1 MLVQQSIIGA
11 LGSCAG
17 REEYYRSTLES
28 VLAQQSNI
36 GALGRLC
43 MYSIV
48 RYEQLKGCA
57 GTAQYYRI
65 TQEAVLLQPSNIGVI
80 GYVVLVQKSNIGALG
95 RLCMY
100 SIVRYE
106 QSKGCAG
113 TAQYYTITQE
123 AVLLQ
128 PSNIGVIG
136 YVVLVQKS
144 NIGALGRLCM
154 YSIVRYEQSKGCAG
168 SAQYYTITQEAVLL
182 QPSNIGVIGYV
193 VLVQKST
200 KVALGRLCWYSRV
213 L

>member
-1 MLVQQSIIGA
+1 MLVQQSTIGA

-28 VLAQQSNI
+28 VLAQQ
-36 GALGRLC
+36 
-43 MYSIV
+43 
-48 RYEQLKGCA
+48 
-57 GTAQYYRI
+57 
-65 TQEAVLLQPSNIGVI
+65 
-80 GYVVLVQKSNIGALG
+80 SNIGALG

-154 YSIVRYEQSKGCAG
+154 YSIVRYEQSKGLAG
-168 SAQYYTITQEAVLL
+168 TAQYYTITQEAVLF

-200 KVALGRLCWYSRV
+200 RVALGRLCWYSRV
-213 L
+213 LLENPVGCFGRVQYYRSTREAVLVQQSTIGALGSLGWYNRIL